1 MKNKIEI
8 LEEKINYLRNAIGE
22 IDTTEFVK
30 TSGSKKTELK
40 NVTEVILHL
49 QNVIKENDSI
59 QLKDIFKKCNVLYNL
74 VEELSPFLDFEK
86 LAGILKII
94 KKSLQNWRE
103 FQN

>member
-49 QNVIKENDSI
+49 QNVIKEI
-59 QLKDIFKKCNVLYNL
+59 PY
-74 VEELSPFLDFEK
+74 
-86 LAGILKII
+86 
-94 KKSLQNWRE
+94 
-103 FQN
+103 